1 MLSDSNMRLTSLK
14 AHFKINTPIKFDE
27 RKNHKSFKL
36 EDATLTV
43 YAHTKNV
50 LHVSGL
56 KSLFH
61 LEQCKQ
67 ALKKKYQVLSLK
79 IDNRMYSHKDS
90 KCINMKSLYDQLC
103 EKQRNGKFNII
114 YEPELFP
121 GLMIKHK
128 DKSIP
133 TAIIFR
139 TGSYNIMG
147 GKIENLHYIES
158 IVKKSLN
165 DNVKTKMN

>member
-1 MLSDSNMRLTSLK
+1 MK
-14 AHFKINTPIKFDE
+14 H
-27 RKNHKSFKL
+27 KNFKL
-36 EDATLTV
+36 EDATFTV

-50 LHVSGL
+50 LHVSGV

-61 LEQCKQ
+61 LEQCEL
-67 ALKKKYQVLSLK
+67 ALKKKYEIVYMK
-79 IDNRMYSHKDS
+79 IDNRLYSHKDS
-90 KCINMKSLYDQLC
+90 KSINMKNLYDQLC
-103 EKQRNGKFNII
+103 QKQKDGKFNTI

-128 DKSIP
+128 NKSIP

-147 GKIENLHYIES
+147 GIIENLCYIQTF
-158 IVKKSLN
+158 VKEML
-165 DNVKTKMN
+165 DINVNE

>member
-1 MLSDSNMRLTSLK
+1 MKLRSLK
-14 AHFKINTPIKFDE
+14 AHFKINALIEFENQTKH
-27 RKNHKSFKL
+27 KNFKL
-36 EDATLTV
+36 EDATFTV

-50 LHVSGL
+50 LHVSGV

-61 LEQCKQ
+61 LEQCEQ
-67 ALKKKYQVLSLK
+67 ALKKKYDIVYMK
-79 IDNRMYSHKDS
+79 IDNRLYSHKDS
-90 KCINMKSLYDQLC
+90 KSINMKNLYDQLC
-103 EKQRNGKFNII
+103 QKQKDGKFNTI

-128 DKSIP
+128 NKSIP

-147 GKIENLHYIES
+147 GNIENLCYIQTF
-158 IVKKSLN
+158 VKEML
-165 DNVKTKMN
+165 DINVNE

>member
-1 MLSDSNMRLTSLK
+1 MKLRSLK
-14 AHFKINTPIKFDE
+14 AHFKINALIEFENQMKH
-27 RKNHKSFKL
+27 KNFKL
-36 EDATLTV
+36 EDATFTV

-50 LHVSGL
+50 LHVSGV

-61 LEQCKQ
+61 LEQCEQ
-67 ALKKKYQVLSLK
+67 ALKKKYEIVYMK
-79 IDNRMYSHKDS
+79 IDNRLYSHKDS
-90 KCINMKSLYDQLC
+90 KSINMKNLYDQLC
-103 EKQRNGKFNII
+103 QKQKDGKFNTI

-128 DKSIP
+128 NKSIP

-147 GKIENLHYIES
+147 GIIENLCYIQTFIKEMLD
-158 IVKKSLN
+158 I
-165 DNVKTKMN
+165 NVNE